1 MSDTT
6 KGRPEYRWVVLAC
19 STLILAIVMGQLVNG
34 LSVYFITLETT
45 EGWSRADI
53 ALINSSGLIGLA
65 LGSLCMGF
73 VADAYGIRR
82 VAIVGIVATGLGTLA
97 ASRATELWHL
107 YTLFFIAG
115 ALGGGAIAGPI
126 MALVGSW
133 FTRGAGL
140 AIGIASGG
148 QALGQG
154 GMPFTGAFLIEAMG
168 WRGAMAAQGILTLA
182 ELLPRAL
189 LLRDPESRDGSAAL
203 SHETPSGLPNSL
215 ITGWISLAVIG
226 CCTCMAVPL
235 MHLVPLIQGKGFSA
249 PEASSVLFWMLIIA
263 IVGRISF
270 GRLADLIGAIPTY
283 MTASAWQTLLVLG
296 FIFITRLDHF
306 YLYAA
311 IYGFGYAGVMTS
323 IFVTVR
329 NLTAPARRATSTGVV
344 LAFAYIGHGLGGW
357 QGGYFYD
364 LTGQYTWSY
373 ANAAIAGVF
382 NLILLAALW
391 LTINR
396 RPMAAAA

>member
-1 MSDTT
+1 VSDTT

-182 ELLPRAL
+182 VLLPLAL

-270 GRLADLIGAIPTY
+270 GRLADMIGAIPTY

-329 NLTAPARRATSTGVV
+329 NLTAPARRATSTGIV

>member
-182 ELLPRAL
+182 VLLPLAL

-203 SHETPSGLPNSL
+203 SHETPSGLPNNL

-270 GRLADLIGAIPTY
+270 GRLADMIGAIPTY

-329 NLTAPARRATSTGVV
+329 NLTAPARRATSTGIV